1 MKKRIS
7 VLIILLFCIP
17 YAFLG
22 VHLELAGW
30 ALWGYFL
37 ALAMPCLLSAQ
48 AGKLNKKSIVR
59 AGNILSLAS
68 SLFCAVCFSTE
79 RWWSF
84 CKPFTPTG
92 VVIVISFF
100 MYCSSYVGWIVREEI
115 LLRKDKNNKK

>member
-48 AGKLNKKSIVR
+48 AGKLNKKINRKGREYPFAGIIIV
-59 AGNILSLAS
+59 LCC
-68 SLFCAVCFSTE
+68 LFCNRAL
-79 RWWSF
+79 
-84 CKPFTPTG
+84 
-92 VVIVISFF
+92 VV
-100 MYCSSYVGWIVREEI
+100 
-115 LLRKDKNNKK
+115 LL